1 MRVKGITGEFERGH
15 VYVSDTT
22 AGREAGTIFT
32 SKELEAMV
40 TEDSIVKQALT
51 SGITAAVDI
60 LRDAIV
66 EGEIFVREDHPVFNI
81 DLIADQFDSDNSE
94 EITMNVLAASV
105 WLSVWK
111 YLK

>member
-15 VYVSDTT
+15 VYVSDTSG
-22 AGREAGTIFT
+22 GREAGTIFT
-32 SKELEAMV
+32 SKELETMV
-40 TEDSIVKQALT
+40 TKDSIVKQALT
-51 SGITAAVDI
+51 SGITADVNLVKDK
-60 LRDAIV
+60 LT
-66 EGEIFVREDHPVFNI
+66 EGVIFVREDHPLFNI
-81 DLIADQFDSDNSE
+81 DLIADEFEADNSE